1 MHGGEASISPEINIA
16 IYKKKVEKSGFHKSN
31 YKGILKQLNRRKIE
45 KDVNQ
50 WHNVYPRL
58 KNKIKGPSQMVI

>member
-1 MHGGEASISPEINIA
+1 MAAKHQFHQKLIWLFR
-16 IYKKKVEKSGFHKSN
+16 KKKVEKSGFHKSN